1 MMNDIEQEGY
11 NAYLEGKE
19 LSQNPYFESKTCL
32 FIDFNLGWLRAKKQH
47 KLSIKH
53 INLII
58 PNK

>member
-32 FIDFNLGWLRAKKQH
+32 FIDFNLGWLRAKKETEKYDEQ
-47 KLSIKH
+47 KS
-53 INLII
+53 
-58 PNK
+58 